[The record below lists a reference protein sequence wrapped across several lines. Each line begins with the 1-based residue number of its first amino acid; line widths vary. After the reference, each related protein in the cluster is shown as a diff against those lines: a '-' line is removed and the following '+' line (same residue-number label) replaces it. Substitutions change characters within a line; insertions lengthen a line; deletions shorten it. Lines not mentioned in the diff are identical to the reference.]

1 MNAAAPKRFGRTAI
15 MTSANAVTLGR
26 VVFGIPVLIFIAV
39 TGSHWATVACWFVI
53 SVTDWLDGYLAR
65 KEGTTS
71 SGAFLDPL
79 ADKVLVLGGFLAVA
93 ARGSLSYWFVLAL
106 AAREAFVSL
115 YRFFAARQ
123 GISMPARPLGK
134 IKTFVQFA
142 TVGWILLPP
151 TADAKGWHTIWATA
165 AIAITWISGVDLIAN
180 SVRRRTNEDQDP
192 QPLTP

>member
-15 MTSANAVTLGR
+15 KTPANAVTLGR
-26 VVFGIPVLIFIAV
+26 VIFGVPVLILIAT
-39 TGSHWATVACWFVI
+39 TGSNWFTVGCWFLV

-93 ARGSLSYWFVLAL
+93 ARGSLSYWFVVAL
-106 AAREAFVSL
+106 AAREAFVSI
-115 YRFFAARQ
+115 YRFLAARK

-151 TADAKGWHTIWATA
+151 TAHAKGWHAIWAGL
-165 AIAITWISGVDLIAN
+165 AIVITWVSGIDLVMH
-180 SVRRRTNEDQDP
+180 SRRHAAPEPTAQ
-192 QPLTP
+192 

>member
-15 MTSANAVTLGR
+15 KTPANAVTLAR
-26 VVFGIPVLIFIAV
+26 VIFGIPVLILIAT
-39 TGSHWATVACWFVI
+39 TGSNWGTVACWFVI

-65 KEGTTS
+65 KEGTTT

-106 AAREAFVSL
+106 AAREVLVSL
-115 YRFFAARQ
+115 YRFFAARK

-151 TADAKGWHTIWATA
+151 TANAKWWHAIWAGI
-165 AIAITWISGVDLIAN
+165 AIAITWISALDLVIRATPGV
-180 SVRRRTNEDQDP
+180 S
-192 QPLTP
+192 

>member
-1 MNAAAPKRFGRTAI
+1 MNAAAPKRFGRSAI
-15 MTSANAVTLGR
+15 KTPANAETLGR
-26 VVFGIPVLIFIAV
+26 VLFGVPVLILIAT
-39 TGSHWATVACWFVI
+39 TGSNWVTVGCWFLV

-93 ARGSLSYWFVLAL
+93 ARGSLSYWFVVAL
-106 AAREAFVSL
+106 AAREAFVSI
-115 YRFFAARQ
+115 YRFLAARK

-151 TADAKGWHTIWATA
+151 TADAKGWHALWAGL
-165 AIAITWISGVDLIAN
+165 AIAITWISGIDLVVN
-180 SVRRRTNEDQDP
+180 SRRNALPERAEQ
-192 QPLTP
+192 